1 MNAINEN
8 TLEHIR
14 EFLSRG
20 CEYSGTQEIIN
31 ETCHSILTEHTK
43 YPYSDDVFLVDL
55 DDNTVM
61 QLDEF
66 VDKFWDAAV
75 EMIMNV
81 LATEETEE
89 DYLSLEWNSEW
100 DD

>member
-1 MNAINEN
+1 MKAINKN

-14 EFLSRG
+14 EVLSRG
-20 CEYSGTQEIIN
+20 CEYSGTQETIN
-31 ETCHSILTEHTK
+31 DTCHSILSEHTK

-55 DDNTVM
+55 EDNTVM

-81 LATEETEE
+81 LETEE
-89 DYLSLEWNSEW
+89 IDEDYCGIEW
-100 DD
+100 DLAWDD